1 MDFPEGLGG
10 HFMKYRAGKVLSH
23 QACRD
28 WVKANSP
35 SFPVVTVLPSQV
47 FGPSLVQKTPQ
58 DISGVNLLLWATLH
72 GNDLPMT
79 PFITVDVRDVANG
92 LMRIITADVPT
103 GTELPMTGQS
113 YTWKQLA
120 DFVKKCYPVLKIPF
134 SPDREPVMTMDTA
147 VTQRLVGMNLR
158 PVEETIR
165 AFLDQQVAL
174 SKDQ

>member
-1 MDFPEGLGG
+1 
-10 HFMKYRAGKVLSH
+10 MKYRAGKVLSH

-28 WVKANSP
+28 WVKANTP
-35 SFPVVTVLPSQV
+35 SFPVVTVLLSQV

-72 GNDLPMT
+72 GNDPPMT
-79 PFITVDVRDVANG
+79 PFLTVDVRDIIDG
-92 LMRIITADVPT
+92 LVRIITADVPA
-103 GTELPMTGQS
+103 GTELPMTGQP

-120 DFVKKCYPVLKIPF
+120 EFVKKCYPGLKIPF
-134 SPDREPVMTMDTA
+134 SPAREPVMTMDMA
-147 VTQRLVGMNLR
+147 VTKSLIGMKLR